1 MLNADRS
8 KAFECVRLGLAD
20 VKEMQGVGGSP
31 TTIERQ
37 CMEWTLA
44 HPLHDVDDIVE
55 LADSVFGQEA
65 DGILTRDRNVFRKN
79 VTVAS
84 TVQLFDKGK
93 EFLAVCRG
101 LVDCPEAHEL
111 GYGDEIKLNPLLGY
125 CWFDRGGYTTY
136 ANEEISNAK
145 FHHVDL
151 SLPAKQRVRLINEM
165 IDQHILWASSWGI
178 PVICSTSIR
187 SDHDAFMRIH
197 KKRGFTV
204 NGSYAWIRTQHGLE
218 VMNEKAQ
225 RR

>member
-1 MLNADRS
+1 
-8 KAFECVRLGLAD
+8 
-20 VKEMQGVGGSP
+20 
-31 TTIERQ
+31 
-37 CMEWTLA
+37 MEIDMNWQLA

-55 LADSVFGQEA
+55 MADSVFGREA

-79 VTVAS
+79 VTITA
-84 TVQLFDKGK
+84 TTQLFDKGR

-101 LVDCPEAHEL
+101 ERLINTMMGAGVDEDA
-111 GYGDEIKLNPLLGY
+111 LLGY

-165 IDQHILWASSWGI
+165 IDQHILWANGWGI

-187 SDHDAFMRIH
+187 DEHDGFMRIH
-197 KKRGFTV
+197 KKRGFKV
-204 NGSYAWIRTQHGLE
+204 NGSYAWIRTEDGMKGL
-218 VMNEKAQ
+218 K
-225 RR
+225 